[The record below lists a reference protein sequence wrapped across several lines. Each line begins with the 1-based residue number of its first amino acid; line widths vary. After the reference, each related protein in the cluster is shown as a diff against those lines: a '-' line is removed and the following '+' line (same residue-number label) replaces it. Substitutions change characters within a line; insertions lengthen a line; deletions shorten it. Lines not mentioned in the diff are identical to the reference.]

1 MHTTVNYNTVSID
14 GDRMY
19 LCSPMLLNE
28 RRKSKGWPTDRTT
41 ESKEKESE
49 KKKNFF
55 FWLNVL
61 NILNSI

>member
-28 RRKSKGWPTDRTT
+28 RRKSKR
-41 ESKEKESE
+41 
-49 KKKNFF
+49 
-55 FWLNVL
+55 
-61 NILNSI
+61 